1 MSGDEIRTKEFLNG
15 SDHIHHLAP
24 SVDAKG
30 WKATSVFIED
40 TQEFQPTIIRY
51 LIELSVNRPYVIWVL
66 GGVPP
71 IPWTPIRSSQG

>member
-15 SDHIHHLAP
+15 SDHIRHLAP
-24 SVDAKG
+24 SVDANG

-51 LIELSVNRPYVIWVL
+51 LIELSVDRSYVMWVL
-66 GGVPP
+66 G
-71 IPWTPIRSSQG
+71 SQPLVGTL